1 MKKIFY
7 FIFVNILI
15 YIIMMH
21 IVNILS
27 TTPLSTEEVLHE
39 LHRGTAKIIISNDE
53 ITSQFSWAPDN
64 KIEIVTINNKTG
76 ELNNWFF
83 KKFDEIETINWIRKT
98 FPTEDF
104 LFGFIDETEN

>member
-1 MKKIFY
+1 MFYKKKKALDKSSYLFL
-7 FIFVNILI
+7 ILVI
-15 YIIMMH
+15 
-21 IVNILS
+21 NSFALS
-27 TTPLSTEEVLHE
+27 PSNALKTS
-39 LHRGTAKIIISNDE
+39 RGTAKIIISNDE